1 MEFEGNTK
9 IMPFNV
15 EEDLEEGHFDTDG
28 NFIFNKVSYVFIPLK
43 ICHLSFLLFFL
54 IFSKEF
60 VRLRHPG
67 FLSFLF
73 FFLFRRRQS

>member
-43 ICHLSFLLFFL
+43 TYHLSFLLFF
-54 IFSKEF
+54 F
-60 VRLRHPG
+60 
-67 FLSFLF
+67 
-73 FFLFRRRQS
+73 